1 MAFTDFKTVGEVQ
14 KKYSIK
20 YQQEN
25 FVAINLLAAS
35 AVLLDELQFAETYI
49 DVRVSEMAIRE
60 NLIFPV
66 LREIYR
72 KYADSF
78 SLWSH
83 QYIKYDDVLLGTP
96 DYFLSKRSILGKTVL
111 ESPFLLFAEAKKND
125 FDAGWGQ
132 CLAEMYAAQ
141 KMNEL
146 EYKNILTIF
155 GVVTDGQTWQF
166 GKLSGS
172 VYFYNTKTFTLGA
185 LDELLGG
192 LDFIHQEVLNQI
204 KDSPPR

>member
-25 FVAINLLAAS
+25 FVAINPFQAS
-35 AVLLDELQFAETYI
+35 QTLLDELQFAEKYI

-60 NLIFPV
+60 NIIFPI

-72 KYADSF
+72 QYAETF

-83 QYIKYDDVLLGTP
+83 QYIRYDDVLLGTP
-96 DYFLSKRSILGKTVL
+96 DYFLSKRSELGKTVL
-111 ESPFLLFAEAKKND
+111 EPPFLLFSEAKKND

-132 CLAEMYAAQ
+132 CLAEMYSAQ
-141 KMNEL
+141 KMNEQ
-146 EYKNILTIF
+146 EYGKILTIF
-155 GVVTDGQTWQF
+155 GIVTDGQTWQF
-166 GKLSGS
+166 GKLAENI
-172 VYFYNTKTFTLGA
+172 YTYNFKIFTLDD
-185 LDELLGG
+185 LNELLGG
-192 LDFIHQEVLNQI
+192 LDFVHQEMSEQI
-204 KDSPPR
+204 KSL

>member
-1 MAFTDFKTVGEVQ
+1 MAFTDFKTISEVQ

-25 FVAINLLAAS
+25 FVVINAYQATQ
-35 AVLLDELQFAETYI
+35 VLLDELKFAETYI

-60 NLIFPV
+60 NLIFPI

-72 KYADSF
+72 KYAETF

-96 DYFLSKRSILGKTVL
+96 DYFLSKRSELGKTVL
-111 ESPFLLFAEAKKND
+111 EPPFLLFAEAKKND

-132 CLAEMYAAQ
+132 CLAEMYSAQ

-146 EYKNILTIF
+146 EYGKLLTIF
-155 GVVTDGQTWQF
+155 GIVTDGQTWQF
-166 GKLSGS
+166 GKLTENI
-172 VYFYNTKTFTLGA
+172 YIYNTKIFTLDD
-185 LDELLGG
+185 LNELLGG
-192 LDFIHQEVLNQI
+192 LDFVHQEMFNQI
-204 KDSPPR
+204 PNN

>member
-1 MAFTDFKTVGEVQ
+1 MACTDFKTLGEVQ

-20 YQQEN
+20 YRQEN
-25 FVAINLLAAS
+25 FVGVNSFVAS
-35 AVLLDELQFAETYI
+35 AVLLDELQFAEAYI

-66 LREIYR
+66 LREVYR

-83 QYIKYDDVLLGTP
+83 QYIKYDNVLLGTP
-96 DYFLSKRSILGKTVL
+96 DYFLSRRSALGKTVL
-111 ESPFLLFAEAKKND
+111 ESPFLLFTEAKKND

-141 KMNEL
+141 KMNEP
-146 EYKNILTIF
+146 EYENTLTVF

-166 GKLSGS
+166 GKLVGS
-172 VYFYNTKTFTLGA
+172 DYFYNTKIFTLDD
-185 LDELLGG
+185 LPELLGG
-192 LDFIHQEVLNQI
+192 LDFIHHEMLIQI
-204 KDSPPR
+204 NGSPLR